1 MIKPTDYTR
10 PHSIEE
16 AVRALEN
23 ADAYPLCGGAL
34 ALGTLKFPYDMI
46 VDLQD
51 IPDLVNIYP
60 VDDGI
65 TIGSGVMLQQIV
77 DTPDIPLAFRKALL
91 RTLPPNIRNNTS
103 VLETFMVENTPRE
116 WLAVLTAYDATIT
129 MMNFEGETVQFS
141 FTESALVAGKEV
153 GRRLRDGL
161 MLSIFVPRMGTG
173 EAIGSAY
180 VARTPADEPIVNAA
194 VAVRQHSDGTVLG
207 AFAAIC
213 GVSQYG
219 DEVELLSMGELYRKP
234 LTEENITMQADQ
246 VPHVI
251 DPPSDYLGSAAYR
264 KRMARVLVKR
274 ALLDA
279 AEQLNAQQNA

>member
-1 MIKPTDYTR
+1 MINPTDYIR
-10 PHSIEE
+10 PNSIEE

-23 ADAYPLCGGAL
+23 ADAYPLCGGGL
-34 ALGTLKFPYDMI
+34 ALGTLRFPYNTV

-51 IPDLVNIYP
+51 VPDLVNIYP

-65 TIGSGVMLQQIV
+65 TIGSGVMLQKIV
-77 DTPDIPLAFRKALL
+77 DTPEIPLAFRKALL

-103 VLETFMVENTPRE
+103 VLETFMVPNTPRE

-129 MMNFEGETVQFS
+129 MMTFEGETVQFS
-141 FTESALVAGKEV
+141 FTESVLVAGKAA

-161 MLSIFVPRMGTG
+161 MLSIFVPGMEKG

-180 VARTPADEPIVNAA
+180 VARTPADEPIVNVA
-194 VAVRQHSDGTVLG
+194 VAVRQHTDGTVLG

-213 GVSQYG
+213 GVSQYDG
-219 DEVELLSMGELYRKP
+219 EAELLSMGELYRKP
-234 LTEENITMQADQ
+234 LTEENITMQANQ

-251 DPPSDYLGSAAYR
+251 DPPSNYLGSAAYR
-264 KRMARVLVKR
+264 KRMAHVLVKR
-274 ALLDA
+274 ALMDA
-279 AEQLNAQQNA
+279 AEQLSAQ